1 MLDDLTGIGFCAQGR
16 NYMLACGYTCTPKIQ
31 KLVIIVK
38 FSPYMYHPHL
48 ILMHPHIFA
57 IASPLSVLNMLCF
70 FVHEQFFFGVGGGG
84 GGRDK

>member
-16 NYMLACGYTCTPKIQ
+16 NYILACGYTCTQ

-48 ILMHPHIFA
+48 ILMHP
-57 IASPLSVLNMLCF
+57 
-70 FVHEQFFFGVGGGG
+70 Q
-84 GGRDK
+84 GRCTPIYSL